1 MVVLEL
7 GSTIVVHL
15 VSNHHLLRVFLSKD
29 LIFVHLLFLER
40 ENYSLIFVA
49 GTC

>member
-15 VSNHHLLRVFLSKD
+15 VSNHHLLRDFFCPK
-29 LIFVHLLFLER
+29 IFVHLFVLER